1 MLLIKINWQ
10 FIWLGGCCLRVVVS
24 LHSAFLMILKIRC
37 FLWGLLLNFNWSI
50 QRGKCYTFQCTWL
63 RTFSIHEHTVCST
76 RMCCLKI
83 EIFASILVCEPEFLV
98 FDVWLDEKQYYL
110 EYLSKKY
117 EGLILVRK
125 FLNNFWISG
134 IVWMFQKFRK
144 QRNFT
149 NF

>member
-24 LHSAFLMILKIRC
+24 LHSAFLKIRC

-50 QRGKCYTFQCTWL
+50 QRGKCYIFQCTWL

-83 EIFASILVCEPEFLV
+83 EIFDSIQCVWPWAACSWRLAWWKEIFSWIFVEKIRGVDIGQEF
-98 FDVWLDEKQYYL
+98 FD
-110 EYLSKKY
+110 S
-117 EGLILVRK
+117 
-125 FLNNFWISG
+125 FLNFRNCMDVPG
-134 IVWMFQKFRK
+134 I
-144 QRNFT
+144 
-149 NF
+149 